1 MKYVFGGLRGALTGA
16 APALVLVL
24 AGMGVPAYGQDNSA
38 DARVRRMEAEIRALQ
53 RKVFPGAEGKL
64 FAPEITP
71 TAVPSASPGGQAAAS
86 PVMDLMARL
95 DSVEAQLRRLTSQ
108 GEENANK
115 LALLEARLPPAS
127 PVPAAAA
134 AGAIDPAPAPA
145 ASPAPALAP
154 GATPSAASANL
165 SAMTSG
171 ASAPKPALSP
181 VTTVTPRPAAAPR
194 AAAVA
199 TPAAK
204 PATSA
209 APSAQR
215 LAAVRTIAKPQ
226 SLDPGDDEYSYGFRL
241 WEAKFFP
248 EAQQQ
253 LKLSIDRYPKLAKMS
268 FARNLLGRAYLDDG
282 KPREAAVWFLQNYQ
296 TNKAG
301 ERASDS
307 LLYLAESMRQL
318 KDTNRA
324 CIALGEFAA
333 NYLREASGRLKAQY
347 DLTRA
352 GVKCN

>member
-1 MKYVFGGLRGALTGA
+1 MKYVFGGLRGALTRA
-16 APALVLVL
+16 APALALVL
-24 AGMGVPAYGQDNSA
+24 AGIGVPAYGQDNSP

-71 TAVPSASPGGQAAAS
+71 PAVPSASPGGQAAAS
-86 PVMDLMARL
+86 PVTDLMARL
-95 DSVEAQLRRLTSQ
+95 DSVEAQLRRLTEQ

-115 LALLEARLPPAS
+115 LALLEARVPPPS
-127 PVPAAAA
+127 TVPAAAA
-134 AGAIDPAPAPA
+134 AIDPALAPA
-145 ASPAPALAP
+145 APP

-171 ASAPKPALSP
+171 ASAPKPALTP
-181 VTTVTPRPAAAPR
+181 VATVTPRPAVAPR

-199 TPAAK
+199 APAVK

-268 FARNLLGRAYLDDG
+268 FARNLLGRAYLDDA

-296 TNKAG
+296 ANKAG

-333 NYLREASGRLKAQY
+333 NYPREAAGRLKAQY

>member
-1 MKYVFGGLRGALTGA
+1 MKYLFGGLRGAQIGA
-16 APALVLVL
+16 ATALALVL
-24 AGMGVPAYGQDNSA
+24 AGVGVPAYGQDNSP

-64 FAPEITP
+64 FAPEIAPVAAPSATP
-71 TAVPSASPGGQAAAS
+71 TGQAAVS
-86 PVMDLMARL
+86 PVTDLMARL
-95 DSVEAQLRRLTSQ
+95 DSVEAQMKRLTSQ

-115 LALLEARLPPAS
+115 LALLEARLPPAG
-127 PVPAAAA
+127 PAPAAAA
-134 AGAIDPAPAPA
+134 ATD
-145 ASPAPALAP
+145 PALAP
-154 GATPSAASANL
+154 AGGPPPTSTPSAGPTAASANL
-165 SAMTSG
+165 SAMTGG
-171 ASAPKPALSP
+171 ASTPNSGIAPVVP
-181 VTTVTPRPAAAPR
+181 VTPRPAATARTNVAP
-194 AAAVA
+194 

-215 LAAVRTIAKPQ
+215 LAAVRAITKPQ
-226 SLDPGDDEYSYGFRL
+226 SLDAGDDEYSYGFRL

-253 LKLSIDRYPKLAKMS
+253 LKLSIDRYPKLARMS

-296 TNKAG
+296 ADKVG

-333 NYLREASGRLKAQY
+333 NYSREASGRLKPQY

>member
-1 MKYVFGGLRGALTGA
+1 MKYVSGSLRGAQAAALT
-16 APALVLVL
+16 ALALVL
-24 AGMGVPAYGQDNSA
+24 AGVGVPAYGQDNSP

-64 FAPEITP
+64 FAPEIAPAAAPGATP
-71 TAVPSASPGGQAAAS
+71 TGQAAAS
-86 PVMDLMARL
+86 PVTDLMARL
-95 DSVEAQLRRLTSQ
+95 DSVEAQLKRLTSQ
-108 GEENANK
+108 EEETANK
-115 LALLEARLPPAS
+115 LTLLEARLPPAS
-127 PVPAAAA
+127 PVPATAAA
-134 AGAIDPAPAPA
+134 TD
-145 ASPAPALAP
+145 PALAP
-154 GATPSAASANL
+154 TPASTPSASPTAASANL
-165 SAMTSG
+165 SAMTGG
-171 ASAPKPALSP
+171 ASAPNSGLTP
-181 VTTVTPRPAAAPR
+181 VAAVTPRPAAAAR
-194 AAAVA
+194 TNVA
-199 TPAAK
+199 PTPTAK

-209 APSAQR
+209 APTAQR
-215 LAAVRTIAKPQ
+215 LAAVRAITKPQ
-226 SLDPGDDEYSYGFRL
+226 SLDAGDDEYSYGFRL

-253 LKLSIDRYPKLAKMS
+253 LKLSIDRYPKLARMS

-296 TNKAG
+296 ADKAG

-307 LLYLAESMRQL
+307 LLYLGEAMRQL

-333 NYLREASGRLKAQY
+333 NYSREASGRLKAQY